1 MRDFITFLM
10 GVAPGIAAGWMMRD
24 FQIHIAEELRIR
36 RTMREARAK
45 VDRED
50 AAI

>member
-10 GVAPGIAAGWMMRD
+10 GVAPGIVAGWMARDWKNYVDDEMRV
-24 FQIHIAEELRIR
+24 R
-36 RTMREARAK
+36 RTMRDVGAK

-50 AAI
+50 RA